1 MTGQR
6 EPKRDRAELASVLT
20 PLPVLIPTI
29 GAALTLF
36 AGRRPRLQRAITL
49 AALSVVVAV
58 CAALLYLA
66 DRDGTLALNVGGWGQ
81 TVPGM
86 GPLGIT
92 LVVDRLSALMLVVSS
107 IVLLAVVF
115 YAIGQGIRD
124 GDERQP
130 VSIFLP
136 TYLVLSAGV
145 CTAFLAGDLFNLFV
159 GFEVLLSAS
168 FVLLTIGASKDR
180 VRAGISYVMVSMV
193 SSLVFLFGIALV
205 YAATGT
211 LNLAELAVRLDGVTD
226 GTRTALFAVLLVAF
240 GIKAAVFPLSTWL
253 PDSYPTA
260 PAPVTAVFA
269 GLLTKVGVY
278 AIIRAHSLLFP
289 AGGLD
294 PLLLVAALLTMLI
307 GILGAIAQ
315 SDIKRLLS
323 FTLVSH
329 IGYMVFGIALS
340 SQLGMSGAIYYVAH
354 HIVVQTTLF
363 LVVGLIER
371 QAGASTMQRLGGLA
385 ATSPLLAFVFVVP
398 ALNLGGIP
406 PFSGF
411 IGKVALLEAGAQNG
425 SALAWILVGGGVLTS
440 LLTLYVVARV
450 WTKAFWRSREDAP
463 EGHLSGAAPSVLLD
477 EPEDIQFVDRDHVGR
492 MPVGM
497 LAPTGALI
505 AVGLTLTV
513 MAGPI
518 FAYSGRAADEVL
530 DRGQYI
536 SAVGAVSAPDETASA
551 AGLGAV
557 LADPGVDPVV
567 GHRFCGQHPVRP
579 GDRAGHHAAA
589 AAAGGADRR
598 QSASAVAAAAG
609 PPSPDTWCCR
619 RCKWHG
625 WRSSPARRR
634 CPRCCGPI
642 WRSSRIW
649 CWRWRSTSS
658 T

>member
-1 MTGQR
+1 MTAQT
-6 EPKRDRAELASVLT
+6 LI
-20 PLPVLIPTI
+20 PLPVLIPAI
-29 GAALTLF
+29 AAAITLV
-36 AGRRPRLQRAITL
+36 AGRRPHLQRIIAQV
-49 AALSVVVAV
+49 ALTAVVGV

-66 DRDGTLALNVGGWGQ
+66 DRDGTLALHVGGWSQ
-81 TVPGM
+81 SVPGM

-92 LVVDRLSALMLVVSS
+92 LVVDRLTALMLVVSS
-107 IVLLAVVF
+107 IVLLAVVV

-159 GFEVLLSAS
+159 GFEVLLAAS
-168 FVLLTIGASKDR
+168 FVLLTIGASEER
-180 VRAGISYVMVSMV
+180 VRAGIAYVMVSMV
-193 SSLVFLFGIALV
+193 SSLIFLIGIALV
-205 YAATGT
+205 YSATGT
-211 LNLAELAVRLDGVTD
+211 LNMAELAVRLDDVPE
-226 GTRTALFAVLLVAF
+226 GTRSALFAVLLVAF

-289 AGGLD
+289 GGGLD
-294 PLLLVAALLTMLI
+294 AVLLVAGLLTMVI

-329 IGYMVFGIALS
+329 IGYMVFGIALANE
-340 SQLGMSGAIYYVAH
+340 LGMSGAIYYVAH

-371 QAGASTMQRLGGLA
+371 QAGASTLQRLGGLA
-385 ATSPLLAFVFVVP
+385 AASPVLAFVFVVP

-411 IGKVALLEAGAQNG
+411 IGKVALLEAGAENG
-425 SALAWILVGGGVLTS
+425 SALAWTLVAGGVVTS

-450 WTKAFWRSREDAP
+450 WTKAFWRARADAP
-463 EGHLSGAAPSVLLD
+463 EGHLAAAAPAVLLD
-477 EPEDIQFVDRDHVGR
+477 DSQDIEFADRDNVGR

-497 LAPTGALI
+497 LVPTGALI
-505 AVGLTLTV
+505 AVGLVLTV
-513 MAGPI
+513 AAGPI
-518 FAYSGRAADEVL
+518 FAYSERSAAEVI
-530 DRGQYI
+530 DRGQY
-536 SAVGAVSAPDETASA
+536 VT
-551 AGLGAV
+551 AV
-557 LADPGVDPVV
+557 LGE
-567 GHRFCGQHPVRP
+567 
-579 GDRAGHHAAA
+579 
-589 AAAGGADRR
+589 
-598 QSASAVAAAAG
+598 
-609 PPSPDTWCCR
+609 
-619 RCKWHG
+619 
-625 WRSSPARRR
+625 
-634 CPRCCGPI
+634 
-642 WRSSRIW
+642 SR
-649 CWRWRSTSS
+649 
-658 T
+658 

>member
-1 MTGQR
+1 MIGGH
-6 EPKRDRAELASVLT
+6 LAAVLT
-20 PLPVLIPTI
+20 PLPVLVPML
-29 GAALTLF
+29 AAAVTLL
-36 AGRRPRLQRAITL
+36 AGRKPRLQRGIAVL
-49 AALSVVVAV
+49 ALSVVLVVSAMLV
-58 CAALLYLA
+58 YLA
-66 DRDGTLALNVGGWGQ
+66 DRDGTIALQVGGWGP
-81 TVPGM
+81 TEPGM

-124 GDERQP
+124 GDGRQP

-145 CTAFLAGDLFNLFV
+145 FMAFLAGDLFNLFV
-159 GFEVLLSAS
+159 GFEVLLNAS
-168 FVLLTIGASKDR
+168 FVLLTIGASRER

-205 YAATGT
+205 YATTGT
-211 LNLAELAVRLDGVTD
+211 LNMAELSVRLDGVSE

-278 AIIRAHSLLFP
+278 AIIRAHTLLFP
-289 AGGLD
+289 GGAMD
-294 PLLLVAALLTMLI
+294 DVLLVAGLATMLM

-340 SQLGMSGAIYYVAH
+340 TQLGMSGAIYYVAH
-354 HIVVQTTLF
+354 HILVQTTLF

-371 QAGASTMQRLGGLA
+371 QAGASTLERLGGLA
-385 ATSPLLAFVFVVP
+385 AASPVLAFVFVVP

-411 IGKVALLEAGAQNG
+411 IGKVALLEAGSESG
-425 SALAWILVGGGVLTS
+425 SVLAWMLVAGSVITS
-440 LLTLYVVARV
+440 LLTLYVIARV
-450 WTKAFWRSREDAP
+450 WTKAFWRSRKDAP
-463 EGHLSGAAPSVLLD
+463 EGHLSGGAPTVLLD
-477 EPEDIQFVDRDHVGR
+477 DPEDSVDIEFVDRDDVGR
-492 MPVGM
+492 MPIGM
-497 LAPTGALI
+497 LIPTGALI

-513 MAGPI
+513 AAGPI
-518 FAYSGRAADEVL
+518 FAYSDRAAAEVL

-536 SAVGAVSAPDETASA
+536 SAV
-551 AGLGAV
+551 LGEV
-557 LADPGVDPVV
+557 
-567 GHRFCGQHPVRP
+567 
-579 GDRAGHHAAA
+579 
-589 AAAGGADRR
+589 
-598 QSASAVAAAAG
+598 
-609 PPSPDTWCCR
+609 
-619 RCKWHG
+619 
-625 WRSSPARRR
+625 
-634 CPRCCGPI
+634 PR
-642 WRSSRIW
+642 
-649 CWRWRSTSS
+649 
-658 T
+658 

>member
-1 MTGQR
+1 
-6 EPKRDRAELASVLT
+6 
-20 PLPVLIPTI
+20 
-29 GAALTLF
+29 
-36 AGRRPRLQRAITL
+36 
-49 AALSVVVAV
+49 
-58 CAALLYLA
+58 
-66 DRDGTLALNVGGWGQ
+66 
-81 TVPGM
+81 M

-145 CTAFLAGDLFNLFV
+145 CNAFLAGDLFNLFV

-168 FVLLTIGASKDR
+168 FVLLTIGASKER

-193 SSLVFLFGIALV
+193 SSLIFLFGIALV

-211 LNLAELAVRLDGVTD
+211 LNMAELAVRLDGVTA
-226 GTRTALFAVLLVAF
+226 GTRSALFAVLLVAF

-278 AIIRAHSLLFP
+278 AIIRAHTLLFP
-289 AGGLD
+289 SGGLD
-294 PLLLVAALLTMLI
+294 QMLLVAALLTMLV

-354 HIVVQTTLF
+354 HILVQTTLF

-371 QAGASTMQRLGGLA
+371 QAGASTLQRLGGLA
-385 ATSPLLAFVFVVP
+385 AASPLLAFVFVVP

-411 IGKVALLEAGAQNG
+411 IGKVALLEAGAQDG
-425 SALAWILVGGGVLTS
+425 SVLAWMLVGGGVLTS

-450 WTKAFWRSREDAP
+450 WTKAFWRARADAP
-463 EGHLSGAAPSVLLD
+463 EGHC
-477 EPEDIQFVDRDHVGR
+477 
-492 MPVGM
+492 
-497 LAPTGALI
+497 
-505 AVGLTLTV
+505 
-513 MAGPI
+513 
-518 FAYSGRAADEVL
+518 
-530 DRGQYI
+530 RGGG
-536 SAVGAVSAPDETASA
+536 AVGAARRHRGHPVRRPRPTSGGCRSGMLVPTGGAHRGRADADGAGRPDLRLQRPRRRRGARPRPVHHAVLGRRRDETLRA

-557 LADPGVDPVV
+557 LADAGVDSVV
-567 GHRFCGQHPVRP
+567 GHGFCGQHHLRP
-579 GDRAGHHAAA
+579 GRRAGDHAAA
-589 AAAGGADRR
+589 AAAGGAGRG
-598 QSASAVAAAAG
+598 QGASAVAAAADRLG
-609 PPSPDTWCCR
+609 RVLLGAVVAAGGLAGGQTRAAAAHRGAACALGDQVGSGAGAGRQHHQPD
-619 RCKWHG
+619 
-625 WRSSPARRR
+625 
-634 CPRCCGPI
+634 PRLDRAGDRPG
-642 WRSSRIW
+642 RAG
-649 CWRWRSTSS
+649 
-658 T
+658 

>member
-1 MTGQR
+1 MT
-6 EPKRDRAELASVLT
+6 LAAALT
-20 PLPVLIPTI
+20 PLPVLVPLV
-29 GAALTLF
+29 GAAMTMF

-49 AALSVVVAV
+49 AALSAVVVV
-58 CAALLYLA
+58 CAALLYLS

-81 TVPGM
+81 SVPGM

-180 VRAGISYVMVSMV
+180 VRAGIAYVMVSMV
-193 SSLVFLFGIALV
+193 SSLVFLLGIALV

-211 LNLAELAVRLDGVTD
+211 LNMAELALRLDHVTE

-289 AGGLD
+289 TGGLD
-294 PLLLVAALLTMLI
+294 PLLLVAALLTMVI

-340 SQLGMSGAIYYVAH
+340 SELGMSGAIYYVAH
-354 HIVVQTTLF
+354 HILVQTTLF

-371 QAGASTMQRLGGLA
+371 QAGASTLQRLGGLA
-385 ATSPLLAFVFVVP
+385 AASPILAFVFVVP

-425 SALAWILVGGGVLTS
+425 SVLAWLLVGGGVVTS
-440 LLTLYVVARV
+440 LLTLYVIARV

-463 EGHLSGAAPSVLLD
+463 EGHLAAATPAALLD
-477 EPEDIQFVDRDHVGR
+477 DSEDVEFIDRDDVGR

-497 LAPTGALI
+497 LVPTGALI
-505 AVGLTLTV
+505 AVTLALTV
-513 MAGPI
+513 LAGPI
-518 FAYSGRAADEVL
+518 FAYSGRAAGEVL

-536 SAVGAVSAPDETASA
+536 TA
-551 AGLGAV
+551 
-557 LADPGVDPVV
+557 VV
-567 GHRFCGQHPVRP
+567 G
-579 GDRAGHHAAA
+579 
-589 AAAGGADRR
+589 
-598 QSASAVAAAAG
+598 
-609 PPSPDTWCCR
+609 
-619 RCKWHG
+619 
-625 WRSSPARRR
+625 
-634 CPRCCGPI
+634 
-642 WRSSRIW
+642 SR
-649 CWRWRSTSS
+649 
-658 T
+658 